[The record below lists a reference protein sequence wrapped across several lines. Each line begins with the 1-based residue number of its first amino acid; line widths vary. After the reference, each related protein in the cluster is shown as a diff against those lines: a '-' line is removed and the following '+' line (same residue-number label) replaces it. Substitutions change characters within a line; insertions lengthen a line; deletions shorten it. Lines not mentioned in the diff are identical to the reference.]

1 MYEIKILSNE
11 DFNKVA
17 KSDPR
22 YSFVDETNLGF
33 ADRAKRVAY
42 VRQTNVHDLNKYL
55 VTHELEELE
64 SDSSV
69 HEDANG
75 IRHKKFFKEFLLPA
89 MTAAI
94 SGYATGGQT
103 GAATGVLSS
112 YMDSFSG
119 KKTSGSYTPPPA
131 QTGSYS
137 PLNSFGNSN
146 GMASG
151 SLPSSFTGSY
161 SPTITNGGIN
171 STDMTKLPDDVKQ
184 QQRGFYSGRLTF

>member
-1 MYEIKILSNE
+1 MYEIKILNNE
-11 DFNKVA
+11 DFKRVA

-22 YSFVDETNLGF
+22 YSFVDDTNLGF
-33 ADRAKRVAY
+33 ADKAKRVAY

-64 SDSSV
+64 NDSST

-89 MTAAI
+89 VIAAAK
-94 SGYATGGQT
+94 GGATGGQM
-103 GAATGVLSS
+103 GAATGVLDT
-112 YMDSFSG
+112 YQNLFS
-119 KKTSGSYTPPPA
+119 KNTTGSYTPPP

-137 PLNSFGNSN
+137 PLNSFGNTN

-171 STDMTKLPDDVKQ
+171 STDMSKLPDEVKQ